1 MNRMAQE
8 VPLSDV
14 INSEDIEYILIE
26 DTPEDRGYAI
36 LTRKDINLL
45 SGRDILRFT
54 NPSSLQIKKG
64 KIYIPPEYIAIAK
77 DSFLKLTLEQ
87 QNRVLS
93 LFLRQFAVKDIKL
106 RIQTPITASIGYYDR
121 PDRQLNSIISYLM
134 RDIHNSLRRLWMGEA
149 DEMVGIDLY
158 LEVWKNLESLIMG
171 LRSGTIRGGYRRK
184 LKQTR
189 KNKRGAKKSR
199 KLCSRVK

>member
-36 LTRKDINLL
+36 LTRKDIILL

-54 NPSSLQIKKG
+54 NPTSLQIKKG

-106 RIQTPITASIGYYDR
+106 RINTPITASIGRYDR
-121 PDRQLNSIISYLM
+121 PDQQLNSIISYLM

-158 LEVWKNLESLIMG
+158 LEVWKNLESIIMG
-171 LRSGTIRGGYRRK
+171 IRSGTIRGGYRRK

-199 KLCSRVK
+199 KRSM